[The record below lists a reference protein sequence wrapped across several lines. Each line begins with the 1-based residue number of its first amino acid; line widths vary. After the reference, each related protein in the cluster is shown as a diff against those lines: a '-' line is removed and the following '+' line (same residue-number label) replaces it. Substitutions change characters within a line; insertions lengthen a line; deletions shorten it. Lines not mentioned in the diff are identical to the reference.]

1 MMSEEEKEKL
11 HKLEDVKT
19 KLFSKSYKSLQIK
32 RSGIFSRKHYDVPD
46 TWAEDGQKEALAQ
59 KIFLK
64 TSLFKKFFIFS
75 LCFFGLAVAFA
86 AYILLSGGNTV
97 SNENINIAVLGNTFT
112 AGGEELP
119 LQIEI
124 TNKNAAPLELAD
136 LVVEYPKGSGSDSS
150 QETERLRDSLG
161 TIPAGHIRTDNFKVT
176 LFGEQGSIKPIK
188 ISLEYR
194 VEGSNAIFIKDK
206 DYPVSISSAPINL
219 SVDAPDTATPNQ
231 NITLKVKAT
240 LNATRVTPGLLLK
253 ADYPPGFQFKS
264 ASPSPSI
271 GNNLWDLG
279 DLSPGADRQIAIN
292 GVMVGVE
299 DGEEKTFH
307 FFAGSKS
314 DSDKTVVGVVFNS
327 LGHLVLIKRP
337 FIEARLFVNG
347 VYQNEYASD
356 SKANITGEIQWTN
369 NLPTTLN
376 DVIITAKLSGN
387 ALDRRKI
394 TTPNGF
400 YNSSNDTIIWD
411 KNSDNGFVQVES
423 GSSSTVS
430 FSVFPLPLFTS
441 GGLIA
446 DPTINVDVSISGKQ
460 PIEGNAVNSLSDS
473 ESKTIKIISDVGL
486 AAKALYYSGA
496 FVNTGPIPAKSEQ
509 ETTYTVVWSVSN
521 TANNISNVKVSSTL
535 PPLVR
540 FVGPVSPEGED
551 LKYNPSTKEIVW
563 NIGTVPKGTGI
574 TGGDKEVSFQI
585 AFTPSFSQVDTVPTI
600 INDAI
605 LTGHDDFANVDVRVN
620 KTSLTTKLS
629 SDPDFPVGGER
640 VVE

>member
-1 MMSEEEKEKL
+1 MSEEEKEKL